1 MEIPTGYFSSASVGI
16 RVNPGTSAGE
26 FENKNDQDEF
36 GASRSVVPKGVG
48 ERINS
53 GTLVEEFEPKE
64 VCELPTVANE
74 FVDKIS
80 LEFLMNKNHYNRY
93 ISQTDPKRHS
103 EIQEHLANVRKY
115 KRNILQMTS
124 DLLENPNKQITH
136 EIGDIFDA
144 YVKTMIKHFKMK
156 ELEGENNYNKS
167 EEDDDVLFGA
177 SRSKGNGSVGERLNS
192 FATAPE
198 FGSMS
203 ESECSNSF
211 DNVPFATEF
220 TQYPVQT
227 MKSFWGNERVVKRT
241 DSELPEGGSRR
252 SLKKMQNKMD
262 YYNRG

>member
-1 MEIPTGYFSSASVGI
+1 MD
-16 RVNPGTSAGE
+16 
-26 FENKNDQDEF
+26 DQDISGNLEEH
-36 GASRSVVPKGVG
+36 AHVAPKSATQANDSVSATSSLTALQP
-48 ERINS
+48 
-53 GTLVEEFEPKE
+53 VEP
-64 VCELPTVANE
+64 VSNE

-80 LEFLMNKNHYNRY
+80 LEFLMNKNHYHRY

-124 DLLENPNKQITH
+124 DLLENPNKQITN

-167 EEDDDVLFGA
+167 EEDDDILFG
-177 SRSKGNGSVGERLNS
+177 SI
-192 FATAPE
+192 
-198 FGSMS
+198 S
-203 ESECSNSF
+203 ESECSNTF
-211 DNVPFATEF
+211 DNAAFATEI

-227 MKSFWGNERVVKRT
+227 MKSFWGTERVVKRS

-252 SLKKMQNKMD
+252 GLKKIQNKMD